1 METLQKKISIQAHLI
16 VIIICIL
23 ALVGWIADNLSF
35 ASIGKDYIPMAPA
48 TAISFILMSS
58 LSLTIL
64 KKAKKYRQVQVS
76 LLLILAFH
84 IVALFDS
91 LWGYPIGIEQLFG
104 TPDNS
109 PADFILA
116 RMSPFTIGLFLI
128 STISLLTIT
137 NPAGKWHKMA
147 IFLCFFGMLVAFV
160 LDMGYFYGTPLFY
173 GQSIIPPAFTTSI
186 AFTFLFTGIL
196 FGFGMQH
203 FPLKLFVGESVRARL
218 MRNFLPVTLLLIVIA
233 GWVDTFISQYFN
245 DHVFVS
251 TLVTI
256 LSVFIL
262 GFILLRMARKIGNDI
277 DHIFAYRKEAEIA
290 LRKSEERYRLISSV
304 ATDYTFSTKVMPD
317 GSLNLDWVAGAFES
331 ISGYPV
337 EEFKVRGGWRA
348 SIHPED
354 LQIDD
359 NDISR
364 LRNNEET
371 TSQLRTIN
379 RNGDIVWVQIF
390 AHPVWDE
397 QNNCL
402 SGIYGAVRNINEQ
415 KLAEEKLIMSELRF
429 RELLEKVNLISIIL
443 DTNGKITFCNEYLLQ
458 LTGYKYEEMIGHDWF
473 DLMIPGNKSEV
484 KEIFI
489 NGLKTGNITPR
500 FENPIRTKSG
510 KELDIV
516 WSNVTQRQANG
527 SFSGIASIGEDITER
542 KKGEKKINLLN
553 EELEERVIE
562 RTRELE
568 IKNAELARMNK
579 LFIGR
584 ELRMVELKNEIKKLE
599 EKLEQLSKN

>member
-1 METLQKKISIQAHLI
+1 METLQKKISVQALLI
-16 VIIICIL
+16 VIIIGAL
-23 ALVGWIADNLSF
+23 ALIGWIVENLSF
-35 ASIGKDYIPMAPA
+35 ASIGENYIPMAPA
-48 TAISFILMSS
+48 TAISFIL
-58 LSLTIL
+58 LSALTIIIL
-64 KKAKKYRQVQVS
+64 KKAKNYRQVQVS

-84 IVALFDS
+84 IVVLFDS
-91 LWGYPIGIEQLFG
+91 LLGYPIGIERIFG
-104 TPDNS
+104 TPDNFS
-109 PADFILA
+109 DDFILA

-137 NPAGKWHKMA
+137 NPSGKWHKMA
-147 IFLCFFGMLVAFV
+147 ILLSFFGMLVAFV
-160 LDMGYFYGTPLFY
+160 LEMGYFYGTPLFY
-173 GQSIIPPAFTTSI
+173 GQDIIPPAFTTSI
-186 AFTFLFTGIL
+186 AFTFLFTGIF

-203 FPLKLFVGESVRARL
+203 YPMKLFIGESVRARL
-218 MRNFLPVTLLLIVIA
+218 MRNFLPVTLFLIVIS
-233 GWVDTFISQYFN
+233 GWVDAFISQYFN

-256 LSVFIL
+256 LSVFIF
-262 GFILLRMARKIGNDI
+262 GFILLRIARKIGNDI

-331 ISGYPV
+331 ISGYSV
-337 EEFKVRGGWRA
+337 EEFKDRGGWRA
-348 SIHPED
+348 SILPED
-354 LQIDD
+354 HTIDD
-359 NDISR
+359 IDISR

-379 RNGDIVWVQIF
+379 RNGEIVWVQIF

-415 KLAEEKLIMSELRF
+415 KLAEEKLIMSEIRF

-443 DTNGKITFCNEYLLQ
+443 DTNGKITFCNDYLLQ
-458 LTGYKYEEMIGHDWF
+458 LTGYKHEEMIGKDWF
-473 DLMIPGNKSEV
+473 DMMIPGTNSQV

-489 NGLKTGNITPR
+489 DGFRNGNITPR
-500 FENPIRTKSG
+500 FENSIRTKSG

-516 WSNVTQRQANG
+516 WSNVTQRLTNG
-527 SFSGIASIGEDITER
+527 SISGIASIGEDVTER
-542 KKGEKKINLLN
+542 KKAENKINLLN

-568 IKNAELARMNK
+568 IKNIELARMNK

-584 ELRMVELKNEIKKLE
+584 ELRMVELKNQIKALE
-599 EKLEQLSKN
+599 EKLELLSKN